1 MRTGW
6 PGIGVVTDKYCL
18 CQMPS
23 MMPNYRIINLR
34 YTKKY
39 NMDIQNIVFEFGTKA
54 ETLARLQ
61 VMPFKDALFCPQIIV
76 NFSEWQANP
85 KKLIDLIIEQFPGVL
100 LVVRSSA
107 ACEDGWDNSMAGAFK
122 SIANVAAEH
131 QGVHQAITEVFG
143 SYGGGR
149 SGDQVLVQPMVQ
161 DVALSGVALSRDIEA
176 GAILRRQ
183 LRRPHRANRYGYRR
197 WGEQD
202 RPGAPC
208 SSASSPQPA
217 YSQDYRHCL

>member
-1 MRTGW
+1 
-6 PGIGVVTDKYCL
+6 
-18 CQMPS
+18 
-23 MMPNYRIINLR
+23 
-34 YTKKY
+34 
-39 NMDIQNIVFEFGTKA
+39 MDIQNIVFEFGTKA

-143 SYGGGR
+143 SYGGG
-149 SGDQVLVQPMVQ
+149 GP
-161 DVALSGVALSRDIEA
+161 ATKFWFSRWSKMW
-176 GAILRRQ
+176 L
-183 LRRPHRANRYGYRR
+183 
-197 WGEQD
+197 
-202 RPGAPC
+202 C
-208 SSASSPQPA
+208 PA
-217 YSQDYRHCL
+217 WR